1 MDRTLLLVDD
11 EPHLLS
17 SLMRLLRRD
26 GYRLITASGATEGL
40 AVLEREPVQV
50 IVSDQRMPEM
60 TGVEFLRRV
69 KERFPD
75 TVRIVLSGYSEISS
89 ITEAINQGAIY
100 KFFTKP
106 WDDEQLRANI
116 AEAFRHA
123 ELEHENK
130 CLARD
135 LKAANE
141 ELAQINQNLERRVEE
156 KSREILLNL
165 QVLQISQEV
174 LEHLPVAVLGVG
186 SDGLI
191 AVANRKAHELL
202 ERSEGALIGQEAAQW
217 LPPGAFSGGS
227 TNGTAISFDTAGGR
241 TLEVRAQPLHASSHA
256 HGTIVVL
263 TPRAPH

>member
-1 MDRTLLLVDD
+1 MDKTLLLVDD
-11 EPHLLS
+11 EPHILS
-17 SLMRLLRRD
+17 ALTRLLRRD
-26 GYRLITASGATEGL
+26 GYRLITASGAKEGL

-75 TVRIVLSGYSEISS
+75 TVRIVLSGYSEITS

-123 ELEHENK
+123 ELVHENR

-141 ELAQINQNLERRVEE
+141 ELALINQDLERRVEE
-156 KSREILLNL
+156 KSREVLLNL

-174 LEHLPVAVLGVG
+174 LEHLPVGVLGVA

-202 ERSEGALIGQEAAQW
+202 GRAERDLLGQDAAQW
-217 LPPGAFSGGS
+217 LPSEAVTERDMTGAAMSCDIG
-227 TNGTAISFDTAGGR
+227 NGR
-241 TLEVRAQPLHASSHA
+241 KLEVRAQPLRESSHA

-263 TPRAPH
+263 TACATH